1 MSRRSKPPPQPRKLA
16 DWQLEFAA
24 KAIAMR
30 RKYPSLRMLAR
41 RWRCDEATIRRG
53 VKVLAHSVD

>member
-1 MSRRSKPPPQPRKLA
+1 VSRKPPPVQPRKLQ

-24 KAIAMR
+24 KSVAMR

-41 RWRCDEATIRRG
+41 RWRMDEATIRRAI
-53 VKVLAHSVD
+53 KRLALPID